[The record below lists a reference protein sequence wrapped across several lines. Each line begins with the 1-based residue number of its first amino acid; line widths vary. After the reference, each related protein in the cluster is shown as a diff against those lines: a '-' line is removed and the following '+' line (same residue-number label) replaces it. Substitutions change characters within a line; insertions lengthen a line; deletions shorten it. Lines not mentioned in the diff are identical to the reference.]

1 MLNTDGNV
9 CVDTEKQGAKA
20 KANGGVTK
28 CLNRLFEVLD
38 VGNISVNV
46 LRGCLASEHAG
57 SPAEIEHMRLK
68 LRHTLQI
75 HFDHYVH
82 SPEIQLEDFG
92 GGGAAGGGAA
102 VQQQQ
107 QLVFSDSDE
116 DEVDED
122 DEDDGG
128 GASD

>member
-1 MLNTDGNV
+1 MRRHREAGR
-9 CVDTEKQGAKA
+9 EG

-38 VGNISVNV
+38 AGNISVNV

-68 LRHTLQI
+68 LRHTLQV

-82 SPEIQLEDFG
+82 SPEIQLADSG
-92 GGGAAGGGAA
+92 GGSAAGGGAA

-107 QLVFSDSDE
+107 QLVFSDSGGEDDE

-122 DEDDGG
+122 DEDDEG